1 MIYSVVLGGVRL
13 FDWQQD
19 NVNVA
24 FHAFFYGYCRCH
36 KILWAE
42 CI

>member
-13 FDWQQD
+13 FDWQQG

-24 FHAFFYGYCRCH
+24 FRNNTAD
-36 KILWAE
+36 
-42 CI
+42 